1 MSNFA
6 RALAVVLHHEGG
18 YVNHPNDPGGE
29 TKFGI
34 SDRRD
39 GLVDG
44 MADINGDGR
53 PDVAIKHLTTE
64 QAAAIYHRDYW
75 LPIKADAMPFP
86 VALMVFD
93 TAVNAGNRRAALLLQ
108 RALRV
113 TADGSIGPVTL
124 AAANRADTRTL
135 VNHIAAERIVFNS
148 GLSNWGSFGLGWS
161 RRVVD
166 VAITAFQFIK

>member
-6 RALAVVLHHEGG
+6 KALEVVLHHEGG

-29 TKFGI
+29 TIYGI
-34 SDRRD
+34 SRRSHPD
-39 GLVDG
+39 VW
-44 MADINGDGR
+44 AKGR
-53 PDVAIKHLTTE
+53 PTLEDAKR
-64 QAAAIYHRDYW
+64 IYHRDYW

-93 TAVNAGNRRAALLLQ
+93 AAVNAGNRRAAILLQ

-166 VAITAFQFIK
+166 VAITAVQLIK

>member
-6 RALAVVLHHEGG
+6 KALSVVLHHEGG
-18 YVNHPNDPGGE
+18 YVNHPSDPGGE
-29 TKFGI
+29 TIYGI
-34 SDRRD
+34 SRRSHPD
-39 GLVDG
+39 VW
-44 MADINGDGR
+44 AKGR
-53 PDVAIKHLTTE
+53 PTLEDAKR
-64 QAAAIYHRDYW
+64 IYHRDYW

-93 TAVNAGNRRAALLLQ
+93 AAVNAGNRRAAILLQ

>member
-6 RALAVVLHHEGG
+6 RALEVVLHHEGG
-18 YVNHPNDPGGE
+18 YVNHPDDPGGE
-29 TKFGI
+29 TIYGI
-34 SDRRD
+34 SRRSHPD
-39 GLVDG
+39 VW
-44 MADINGDGR
+44 AKGR
-53 PDVAIKHLTTE
+53 PTLEDAE
-64 QAAAIYHRDYW
+64 RIYHRDYW

-93 TAVNAGNRRAALLLQ
+93 AAVNAGNRRAAMLLQ

-135 VNHIAAERIVFNS
+135 VNHIAAERIFFNS
-148 GLSNWGSFGLGWS
+148 GLNNWGSFGLGWS

-166 VAITAFQFIK
+166 LAITAVQLIK

>member
-6 RALAVVLHHEGG
+6 KALEVVLHHEGG
-18 YVNHPNDPGGE
+18 YVNHPSDPGGE
-29 TKFGI
+29 TIYGI
-34 SDRRD
+34 SRRSHPD
-39 GLVDG
+39 VW
-44 MADINGDGR
+44 AKGR
-53 PDVAIKHLTTE
+53 PNLEDAKR
-64 QAAAIYHRDYW
+64 IYHRDYW

-93 TAVNAGNRRAALLLQ
+93 AAVNAGNRRAAILLQ

-135 VNHIAAERIVFNS
+135 VNHIAAERIIFNS

-166 VAITAFQFIK
+166 VAITAVQFIK

>member
-6 RALAVVLHHEGG
+6 KALDVVLHHEGG

-29 TKFGI
+29 TIYGI
-34 SDRRD
+34 SRRSHPD
-39 GLVDG
+39 VW
-44 MADINGDGR
+44 AKGR
-53 PDVAIKHLTTE
+53 PTLEDAKR
-64 QAAAIYHRDYW
+64 IYHRDYW
-75 LPIKADAMPFP
+75 LPIKADAMPYP

-93 TAVNAGNRRAALLLQ
+93 AAVNAGNRRAAILLQ

>member
-6 RALAVVLHHEGG
+6 KALEVVLHHEGG

-29 TKFGI
+29 TIYGI
-34 SDRRD
+34 SRRSHPD
-39 GLVDG
+39 VW
-44 MADINGDGR
+44 AKGR
-53 PDVAIKHLTTE
+53 PTLEDAKR
-64 QAAAIYHRDYW
+64 IYHRDYW

-93 TAVNAGNRRAALLLQ
+93 AAVNAGNRRAAILLQ

-148 GLSNWGSFGLGWS
+148 GLNNWGSFGLGWS

>member
-6 RALAVVLHHEGG
+6 RALEVVLHHEGG

-29 TKFGI
+29 TIYGI
-34 SDRRD
+34 SRRSHPD
-39 GLVDG
+39 VW
-44 MADINGDGR
+44 AKGR
-53 PDVAIKHLTTE
+53 PTLEDAKR
-64 QAAAIYHRDYW
+64 IYHRDYW
-75 LPIKADAMPFP
+75 LPIKADSLPFP

-93 TAVNAGNRRAALLLQ
+93 TAVNAGNRRAAILLQ

-124 AAANRADTRTL
+124 AAANRADTRML

-166 VAITAFQFIK
+166 VAITAVQLIK

>member
-6 RALAVVLHHEGG
+6 KALEVVLHHEGG
-18 YVNHPNDPGGE
+18 YVNHPSDPGGE
-29 TKFGI
+29 TIYGI
-34 SDRRD
+34 SRRSHPD
-39 GLVDG
+39 VW
-44 MADINGDGR
+44 AKGR
-53 PDVAIKHLTTE
+53 PTLEDAKR
-64 QAAAIYHRDYW
+64 IYHRDYW

-93 TAVNAGNRRAALLLQ
+93 AAVNAGNRRAAILLQ

-166 VAITAFQFIK
+166 VAITAVQLIK

>member
-6 RALAVVLHHEGG
+6 RALEVVLHHEGG
-18 YVNHPNDPGGE
+18 YVNHPSDPGGE
-29 TKFGI
+29 TIYGI
-34 SDRRD
+34 SRRSHPD
-39 GLVDG
+39 VW
-44 MADINGDGR
+44 AKGR
-53 PDVAIKHLTTE
+53 PTLEDAKR
-64 QAAAIYHRDYW
+64 IYHRDYW

-86 VALMVFD
+86 VALMMFD
-93 TAVNAGNRRAALLLQ
+93 AAVNAGNRRAAILLQ

-161 RRVVD
+161 RRVID
-166 VAITAFQFIK
+166 VAITAVQLIK

>member
-6 RALAVVLHHEGG
+6 RALEVVLHHEGG

-29 TKFGI
+29 TIYGI
-34 SDRRD
+34 SRRSHPD
-39 GLVDG
+39 VW
-44 MADINGDGR
+44 AKGR
-53 PDVAIKHLTTE
+53 PTLEDAKR
-64 QAAAIYHRDYW
+64 IYHRDYW

-86 VALMVFD
+86 VALMAFD
-93 TAVNAGNRRAALLLQ
+93 SAVNAGNRRAAILLQ

-148 GLSNWGSFGLGWS
+148 DLSNWGSFGLGWS

-166 VAITAFQFIK
+166 VAITAVQFIK

>member
-6 RALAVVLHHEGG
+6 RALEVVLQHEGG
-18 YVNHPNDPGGE
+18 YVNHPDDPGGE
-29 TKFGI
+29 TIYGI
-34 SDRRD
+34 SRRSHPD
-39 GLVDG
+39 VW
-44 MADINGDGR
+44 AKGR
-53 PDVAIKHLTTE
+53 PTLEDAK
-64 QAAAIYHRDYW
+64 QIYHRDYW
-75 LPIKADAMPFP
+75 LPIKADAMPAA

-93 TAVNAGNRRAALLLQ
+93 TAVNAGNRRAAILLQ

-113 TADGSIGPVTL
+113 TADGNIGPVTL

-166 VAITAFQFIK
+166 VAITASQFIK

>member
-6 RALAVVLHHEGG
+6 RALEVVLHHEGG
-18 YVNHPNDPGGE
+18 YVNHPSDPGGE
-29 TKFGI
+29 TIYGI
-34 SDRRD
+34 SRRSHPD
-39 GLVDG
+39 VW
-44 MADINGDGR
+44 AKGR
-53 PDVAIKHLTTE
+53 PTLEDAKR
-64 QAAAIYHRDYW
+64 IYHRDYW

-86 VALMVFD
+86 VALMMFD
-93 TAVNAGNRRAALLLQ
+93 AAVNAGNRRAAILLQ

>member
-6 RALAVVLHHEGG
+6 KALEVVLHHEGG
-18 YVNHPNDPGGE
+18 YVNHPSDPGGE
-29 TKFGI
+29 TVYGI
-34 SDRRD
+34 SRRSHPD
-39 GLVDG
+39 VW
-44 MADINGDGR
+44 AKGR
-53 PDVAIKHLTTE
+53 PTLEDAKR
-64 QAAAIYHRDYW
+64 IYHRDYW
-75 LPIKADAMPFP
+75 LPIKADALPFP

-93 TAVNAGNRRAALLLQ
+93 AAVNAGNRRAAILLQ

>member
-6 RALAVVLHHEGG
+6 KALEVVLHHEGG
-18 YVNHPNDPGGE
+18 YVNHPSDPGGE
-29 TKFGI
+29 TIYGI
-34 SDRRD
+34 SRRSHP
-39 GLVDG
+39 GVW
-44 MADINGDGR
+44 AKGR
-53 PDVAIKHLTTE
+53 PTLEDAKR
-64 QAAAIYHRDYW
+64 IYHRDYW

-93 TAVNAGNRRAALLLQ
+93 AAVNSGNRRAAILLQ

>member
-6 RALAVVLHHEGG
+6 KALEVVLHHEGG
-18 YVNHPNDPGGE
+18 YVNHPSDPGGE
-29 TKFGI
+29 TIYGI
-34 SDRRD
+34 SRRSHPD
-39 GLVDG
+39 VW
-44 MADINGDGR
+44 AKGR
-53 PDVAIKHLTTE
+53 PTLDDAKR
-64 QAAAIYHRDYW
+64 IYYRDYW

-93 TAVNAGNRRAALLLQ
+93 AAVNAGNRRAAILLQ

-135 VNHIAAERIVFNS
+135 VNHIAAERIIFNS

-166 VAITAFQFIK
+166 VAITAVQFIK

>member
-6 RALAVVLHHEGG
+6 KALEVVLHHEGG

-29 TKFGI
+29 TIYGI
-34 SDRRD
+34 SRRSHPD
-39 GLVDG
+39 VW
-44 MADINGDGR
+44 AKGR
-53 PDVAIKHLTTE
+53 PTMEDA
-64 QAAAIYHRDYW
+64 QRIYHRDYW
-75 LPIKADAMPFP
+75 LPIKADSLPFP

-93 TAVNAGNRRAALLLQ
+93 AAVNAGNRRAAMLLQ

-166 VAITAFQFIK
+166 VAITAVQLIK

>member
-6 RALAVVLHHEGG
+6 KALEVVLHHEGG
-18 YVNHPNDPGGE
+18 YVNHPGDPGGE
-29 TKFGI
+29 TIYGI
-34 SDRRD
+34 SRRSHPD
-39 GLVDG
+39 VW
-44 MADINGDGR
+44 AKGR
-53 PDVAIKHLTTE
+53 PTLEDAK
-64 QAAAIYHRDYW
+64 QIYHRDYW

-93 TAVNAGNRRAALLLQ
+93 AAVNAGNRRAAILLQ

-166 VAITAFQFIK
+166 VAITAVQLIK